1 MEALGVR
8 KGFAIAVSGGRDS
21 MALARLSAA
30 YANSNNVSV
39 LALTVDHGLRPE
51 SAREAVQVAAWCAAA
66 GLRHRAL
73 AWDGEKPATGVQEAA
88 RNARYGLLVRAAQAA
103 GHDVILAAHSA
114 DDQSETVFM
123 RLARGSGPRGLSVMS
138 EAAWIAAG
146 ADDPIRL
153 LRPLLSVSRAN
164 LTATVE
170 AFNQPFV
177 DDPSNED
184 PAYERIRTRALL
196 AALEEQGL
204 LTQKAM
210 SRTAARMRNAS
221 RLLRSYEEALFQ
233 SLSGC
238 FYQWGGASLDVRAC
252 RGKNADDVAGLCQRL
267 IFSVSGEAR
276 PPDADAAGAAFVTA
290 LAKKA
295 ATLGGALLK
304 SDGDRLWFLREPAAV
319 LGRAGT
325 APLKPQKLV
334 SGARRLWD
342 GRFIVETP
350 PELAD
355 LEVAPLGAQGFDD
368 SGGKPP
374 FPGPEEALRAMPGV
388 YRDGALIGAPF
399 ALSTTTPG
407 LRLMSLCRERFD
419 GEIIRFS

>member
-1 MEALGVR
+1 
-8 KGFAIAVSGGRDS
+8 

-30 YANSNNVSV
+30 YAKSNNVSV

-51 SAREAVQVAAWCAAA
+51 SAREAAQVAAWCAAA
-66 GLRHRAL
+66 GLRHRTL
-73 AWDGEKPATGVQEAA
+73 AWNSEKPTTGMQEAA
-88 RNARYGLLVRAAQAA
+88 RNARYGLLARTAQAEGRYA
-103 GHDVILAAHSA
+103 VLTAHSA
-114 DDQSETVFM
+114 DDQAETVFM
-123 RLARGSGPRGLSVMS
+123 RLARGSGPRGLAAMG
-138 EAAWIAAG
+138 EAAWIATG

-164 LTATVE
+164 LTATVT

-177 DDPSNED
+177 DDPSNDD
-184 PAYERIRTRALL
+184 PAHERIRTRALL

-204 LTQKAM
+204 LTQRAL
-210 SRTAARMRNAS
+210 SRTAARMQTAW
-221 RLLRSYEEALFQ
+221 RLLYSREEALFR
-233 SLSGC
+233 SLGGC
-238 FYQWGGASLDVRAC
+238 FYQWGGASLDLGAC
-252 RGKNADDVAGLCQRL
+252 CNKNADDVAGLCQRL
-267 IFSVSGEAR
+267 IFAVSGEAH
-276 PPDADAAGAAFVTA
+276 PPDAEAAGAAFADA
-290 LAKKA
+290 LKKRA

-334 SGARRLWD
+334 SGEKRLWD

-350 PELAD
+350 PALAG

-368 SGGKPP
+368 SGGKAP
-374 FPGPEEALRAMPGV
+374 FPGPEEARRAMPGV

-399 ALSTTTPG
+399 VLSSTRPG
-407 LRLMSLCRERFD
+407 VRFTSLCRERFD

>member
-1 MEALGVR
+1 
-8 KGFAIAVSGGRDS
+8 

-30 YANSNNVSV
+30 YAKSNSISV

-51 SAREAVQVAAWCAAA
+51 SSQEAAQVAAWCAAA
-66 GLRHRAL
+66 GLRHRTL
-73 AWDGEKPATGVQEAA
+73 AWKGEKPTTGMQEAA
-88 RNARYGLLVRAAQAA
+88 RNARYGLLARAAQAA
-103 GHDVILAAHSA
+103 GHDAILTAHSA
-114 DDQSETVFM
+114 DDQAETVFM
-123 RLARGSGPRGLSVMS
+123 RLARGSGPHGLSAMS

-146 ADDPIRL
+146 ADDPVRL

-177 DDPSNED
+177 DDPGNDD

-196 AALEEQGL
+196 AALEEQEL
-204 LTQKAM
+204 LTQKALL
-210 SRTAARMRNAS
+210 RTAARMRTAS
-221 RLLRSYEEALFQ
+221 RLLRSGEEALFQ
-233 SLSGC
+233 SLGGC
-238 FYQWGGASLDVRAC
+238 FYQWGGASLGVRAG
-252 RGKNADDVAGLCQRL
+252 RGKKADDIAGLCQRL
-267 IFSVSGEAR
+267 IFAVSGQAH
-276 PPDADAAGAAFVTA
+276 PPDADAAGAAFADT
-290 LAKKA
+290 LEKKT

-334 SGARRLWD
+334 SGEKRLWD
-342 GRFIVETP
+342 GRIIVEAP

-355 LEVAPLGAQGFDD
+355 LEIAPLGAQGL
-368 SGGKPP
+368 GGGGTTP
-374 FPGPEEALRAMPGV
+374 FPGPEEARRAMPGV

-399 ALSTTTPG
+399 VLSSTRPG
-407 LRLMSLCRERFD
+407 VRFTSLCRERFD

>member
-1 MEALGVR
+1 
-8 KGFAIAVSGGRDS
+8 

-30 YANSNNVSV
+30 YAKSNNISV

-51 SAREAVQVAAWCAAA
+51 SAREAAQVAAWCAAA
-66 GLRHRAL
+66 GLRHRTL
-73 AWDGEKPATGVQEAA
+73 AWDGEKPTAGIQEAA
-88 RNARYGLLVRAAQAA
+88 RNARYGLLVRAGQAEGRDA
-103 GHDVILAAHSA
+103 ILTAHSA
-114 DDQSETVFM
+114 DDQAETVFM
-123 RLARGSGPRGLSVMS
+123 RLARGSGPRGLAAMS
-138 EAAWIAAG
+138 AATWIAAG
-146 ADDPIRL
+146 GGDPIRL

-177 DDPSNED
+177 DDPGND
-184 PAYERIRTRALL
+184 NPVYERIGTRALL

-204 LTQKAM
+204 LTQKALLRM
-210 SRTAARMRNAS
+210 AARMQTAG
-221 RLLRSYEEALFQ
+221 RLLRSREEALFQ
-233 SLSGC
+233 SLGGC

-252 RGKNADDVAGLCQRL
+252 YNKNADDVAGLCQRL
-267 IFSVSGEAR
+267 IFAISGEAH
-276 PPDADAAGAAFVTA
+276 PPDTGAAGAAFADA
-290 LAKKA
+290 LKKRA

-325 APLKPQKLV
+325 PPLKPQKLV
-334 SGARRLWD
+334 SGEKRLWD

-350 PELAD
+350 PELAG
-355 LEVAPLGAQGFDD
+355 LEVAPLGAQGFED
-368 SGGKPP
+368 SGGKLP
-374 FPGPEEALRAMPGV
+374 FPGPEEARRAMPGV

-399 ALSTTTPG
+399 ALSTMTMG
-407 LRLMSLCRERFD
+407 VRLRSLCRERFD